1 VRVLV
6 ALVRV
11 YGTAS
16 QKIDYVLLSL
26 SPNLF
31 DKVTVGAIFRMGV
44 GSSNCVKLEP
54 GPPAHGLLGLR
65 ILRHRWGYGSCGA

>member
-26 SPNLF
+26 SRNLF
-31 DKVTVGAIFRMGV
+31 DKVTGGAIFRISEG
-44 GSSNCVKLEP
+44 P
-54 GPPAHGLLGLR
+54 GRATM
-65 ILRHRWGYGSCGA
+65 ILKEGR

>member
-44 GSSNCVKLEP
+44 GYVE
-54 GPPAHGLLGLR
+54 LR
-65 ILRHRWGYGSCGA
+65 QA